1 MSKYPLEGGTG
12 SSGES
17 QHLTLQKLPHWQT
30 FFQES
35 THFVTLSFWN
45 GVHWH
50 RFIYVEHVFVKP
62 HKIRF
67 LPQDDNVWQP
77 KDRRSRKMH
86 PPLELYFKQFSLPKG
101 DCRRCMA
108 NNLMFSTC
116 THAGLNWFRLL
127 TEGQDKP
134 LHWCGNVASWT
145 VNMSIYCETQSHSVH
160 WLSSPIFPCLSVSMV
175 TSPFI

>member
-1 MSKYPLEGGTG
+1 MTLPPPPPLWNFSENSSVLEGECVPKTAVCTLRSATYDWEYNKGFDVIIQEYHGISATDKINGHVEFDMHVHMSKYPLEGGTG

-50 RFIYVEHVFVKP
+50 RFIYVEDVFVKP

-86 PPLELYFKQFSLPKG
+86 PPRALFQTIFSPKRRLP
-101 DCRRCMA
+101 A
-108 NNLMFSTC
+108 
-116 THAGLNWFRLL
+116 
-127 TEGQDKP
+127 
-134 LHWCGNVASWT
+134 LHG
-145 VNMSIYCETQSHSVH
+145 
-160 WLSSPIFPCLSVSMV
+160 
-175 TSPFI
+175 